1 MCEPVAQLRHRA
13 RPRDSDSRSKADP
26 RGPDIDVTPGPRK
39 AAGRRFAAFRALAQV
54 LLGERT
60 MSSNHR
66 VLALVLLPCITFAP
80 GCDEFSKK
88 GSASEGTG
96 GMESTGDTEDS
107 EGDTDGAT
115 DGEAGSSTTDEAPPP
130 VKPDP
135 VAPCDEDAW
144 SGTACTAAGG
154 VEGTSFCIVV
164 DGKEVQTPCYPDLE
178 IPCYPG
184 DSFDQGCLGHIC
196 AWDGTNLYS
205 HDWSEPNCDTPLVV
219 DFAGG
224 PLQFEPVGAA
234 SFDIMGASECA
245 ATDWPVLPW
254 LALDRDGD
262 GAISDGRE
270 LFGSGT
276 VMATGLRAADGFQAL
291 AELDADRDGKL
302 TAADPAFADLVLWTD
317 RDGDRR
323 GELAEL
329 LPVREASLVAI
340 DLAYASRVE
349 CDERGNCGRER
360 ARFEFRA
367 PTGEVRTGEIVDVY
381 LACQ

>member
-1 MCEPVAQLRHRA
+1 M
-13 RPRDSDSRSKADP
+13 
-26 RGPDIDVTPGPRK
+26 TPN
-39 AAGRRFAAFRALAQV
+39 RR
-54 LLGERT
+54 LLT
-60 MSSNHR
+60 
-66 VLALVLLPCITFAP
+66 LVLLPSITFAP
-80 GCDEFSKK
+80 ACDVADKK
-88 GSASEGTG
+88 TSASDAVESEESGSSGSSGSTG
-96 GMESTGDTEDS
+96 GTDGTESSGD
-107 EGDTDGAT
+107 GGTDGAT
-115 DGEAGSSTTDEAPPP
+115 DGASGSSSGSSTTDEPPP
-130 VKPDP
+130 PPPPHGKPEP
-135 VAPCDEDAW
+135 VVPCDDMDAW
-144 SGTACTAAGG
+144 SGTACTAEGG

-164 DGKEVQTPCYPDLE
+164 DGAEVQTPCYPEAD

-184 DSFDQGCLGHIC
+184 DWYDQGCLGHIC
-196 AWDGTNLYS
+196 GWDGMNLYS
-205 HDWSEPNCDTPLVV
+205 YDWSEPDCDTPLVV
-219 DFAGG
+219 DFEGG
-224 PLQFEPVGAA
+224 PLQFEPIGAA
-234 SFDIMGASECA
+234 SFEIMGASECA

-262 GAISDGRE
+262 GTITDGRE

-302 TAADPAFADLVLWTD
+302 TPADPAFADLVLWTD

-340 DLAYASRVE
+340 ELAYASRVE